1 MRDAIAVFG
10 GRPIF
15 DRPLQIVRPIFPDLD
30 SFERDTF
37 SADVWRKDT
46 EFRGSAFL
54 APRILCID
62 RGAGRAAD
70 TGVHQESGKG
80 SQEKEDERLDQL
92 NLWRQQATFRWPKT

>member
-15 DRPLQIVRPIFPDLD
+15 DRPLQIVRPIFADLD

-46 EFRGSAFL
+46 EFSWVSIFG
-54 APRILCID
+54 P
-62 RGAGRAAD
+62 GD
-70 TGVHQESGKG
+70 TLYRPWGGTSG
-80 SQEKEDERLDQL
+80 
-92 NLWRQQATFRWPKT
+92 